1 MCTQIRFPYSAQA
14 AKKGGCEGWA
24 QKVRV
29 LMALLIAIRLI
40 IPAGV
45 AYDTGSAQD
54 DPSTGDHVAPQVAG
68 RNDSD
73 EQGGDI
79 EEAD

>member
-1 MCTQIRFPYSAQA
+1 
-14 AKKGGCEGWA
+14 
-24 QKVRV
+24 
-29 LMALLIAIRLI
+29 MALLMIAIRLI